1 MPLITPAE
9 AERLI
14 LASIPTLPAED
25 CALPS
30 AHGRILR
37 APIKADRDFPPFDR
51 VTMDGFALRH
61 SALVAGRRSF
71 RIQGFQPAGTIP
83 LTLESGET
91 CIEIATGAV
100 LPTGCDCVVPYED
113 VTSETPAGPG
123 SARGPRAGS
132 GGPPEPSDPTTPA
145 HSSAPRLIAL
155 ADTTAESLTPGQSIH
170 RRGSDSAA
178 GTELIATGTRLTARE
193 IAVAAS
199 CGAATVR
206 VSLSPRIAVVAT
218 GDELVE
224 VENPSP
230 ASHQIRRSN
239 DHALRASLLS
249 VGYLRVERF
258 HLRDLK
264 YELETQLK
272 RLLCEFD
279 VVLLTGG
286 VSKGKYDFL
295 PAVLAELGIEKKV
308 HGVAQRP
315 GKPFWFGTT
324 SRRTPVFALPG
335 NPVSTLI
342 CLHRYVLPALAAMS
356 DATPLRAEYATLS
369 CPFSFKPPL
378 AALVPVRIES
388 LPDGRRLAHAS
399 PTNTSGDLAGLL
411 GTDGFLEL
419 PCGPLALTTGHAARF
434 WRWS

>member
-9 AERLI
+9 AERHI

-25 CALPS
+25 CPLAS

-37 APIKADRDFPPFDR
+37 APIRADRDFPPFDR
-51 VTMDGFALRH
+51 VTMDGFALSH
-61 SALVAGRRSF
+61 SAITSGRRTF

-83 LTLESGET
+83 LTLESDET

-100 LPTGCDCVVPYED
+100 LPTGTDCVVPYED
-113 VTSETPAGPG
+113 TDRSATSPA
-123 SARGPRAGS
+123 
-132 GGPPEPSDPTTPA
+132 PSSTLGA
-145 HSSAPRLIAL
+145 AYSSALVTAATITL
-155 ADTTAESLTPGQSIH
+155 SDSTAESLTPGQSIH
-170 RRGSDSAA
+170 RRGSDSGA

-199 CGAATVR
+199 CGVATVR
-206 VSLSPRIAVVAT
+206 VSLIPRIAVVAT

-230 ASHQIRRSN
+230 APHQIRRSN
-239 DHALRASLLS
+239 DHALRAALISS
-249 VGYLRVERF
+249 GYGRVERF

-272 RLLCEFD
+272 RLLSEFD
-279 VVLLTGG
+279 AIILTGG

-295 PAVLAELGIEKKV
+295 PTVLAELGVEKIV

-315 GKPFWFGTT
+315 GKPFWFGIT

-335 NPVSTLI
+335 NPVSTLT
-342 CLHRYVLPALAAMS
+342 CFHRYVLPALAAMS
-356 DATPLRAEYATLS
+356 AAACPRPEYATLAA
-369 CPFSFKPPL
+369 PFSFKPALAPL
-378 AALVPVRIES
+378 IPVRVES
-388 LPDGRRLAHAS
+388 APDGRLLAHAS
-399 PTNTSGDLAGLL
+399 PTNTSGDFAGLL

-419 PCGPLALTTGHAARF
+419 PCGPLALPDGHPARL

>member
-14 LASIPTLPAED
+14 LASVPTLPVED
-25 CALPS
+25 CPLAS

-37 APIKADRDFPPFDR
+37 APIRADRDFPPFDR

-61 SALVAGRRSF
+61 SAVAAGRRAF

-83 LTLESGET
+83 LALESDET

-100 LPTGCDCVVPYED
+100 LPNGCDCVVPYED
-113 VTSETPAGPG
+113 TDR
-123 SARGPRAGS
+123 SAN
-132 GGPPEPSDPTTPA
+132 
-145 HSSAPRLIAL
+145 SSASASQPSTLNSQLPTSASVTLSDSIA
-155 ADTTAESLTPGQSIH
+155 TALTPGQSIH
-170 RRGSDSAA
+170 HRGSDASTA
-178 GTELIATGTRLTARE
+178 TELIPSGTRLTSRE

-199 CGAATVR
+199 CGSATLR
-206 VSLSPRIAVVAT
+206 VSLLPRIAVIAT

-230 ASHQIRRSN
+230 APHQIRRSN
-239 DHALRASLLS
+239 DHALRAALLS
-249 VGYLRVERF
+249 SGYGRVERF

-272 RLLCEFD
+272 RFLSEFD
-279 VVLLTGG
+279 VLLLTGG

-295 PAVLAELGIEKKV
+295 PTVLAELGVEKKF

-315 GKPFWFGTT
+315 GKPFWFGLT
-324 SRRTPVFALPG
+324 SRRVPVFALPG
-335 NPVSTLI
+335 NPVSTLT
-342 CLHRYVLPALAAMS
+342 CFHRYVIPALSSMSADACPRPEYAALAAPFTFKPALA
-356 DATPLRAEYATLS
+356 P
-369 CPFSFKPPL
+369 
-378 AALVPVRIES
+378 LVPVRLES
-388 LPDGRRLAHAS
+388 TPDARLLAHIS
-399 PTNTSGDLAGLL
+399 PTNTSGDFAGLL

-419 PCGPLALTTGHAARF
+419 PCGPLSLPAGHTARVH
-434 WRWS
+434 RWS

>member
-1 MPLITPAE
+1 MPLISPAE

-14 LASIPTLPAED
+14 LASVPTFPAED
-25 CALPS
+25 CPLAS

-61 SALVAGRRSF
+61 SAIAAGRRSF
-71 RIQGFQPAGTIP
+71 RIQGFQPAGTIA
-83 LTLESGET
+83 LTLESDET

-113 VTSETPAGPG
+113 TDRTTNTSAVPN
-123 SARGPRAGS
+123 SS
-132 GGPPEPSDPTTPA
+132 GTITLSDSIA
-145 HSSAPRLIAL
+145 AALIV
-155 ADTTAESLTPGQSIH
+155 GQSIH

-178 GTELIATGTRLTARE
+178 GTELIAPGARLTARE

-206 VSLSPRIAVVAT
+206 ISLIPRIAVVAT

-230 ASHQIRRSN
+230 APHQIRRSN
-239 DHALRASLLS
+239 DHALRAALLS
-249 VGYLRVERF
+249 SGYSRVERF

-272 RLLCEFD
+272 RLLSEFD
-279 VVLLTGG
+279 VILLTGG

-295 PAVLAELGIEKKV
+295 PTVLTELGVEKKV

-315 GKPFWFGTT
+315 GKPFWFGIT

-335 NPVSTLI
+335 NPVSTLT
-342 CLHRYVLPALAAMS
+342 CFHRYILPALAAMS
-356 DATPLRAEYATLS
+356 AACPLPEYAALAT
-369 CPFSFKPPL
+369 PFSFKPSL
-378 AALVPVRIES
+378 APLVPVRLES
-388 LPDGRRLAHAS
+388 TSDGRLLAHAS
-399 PTNTSGDLAGLL
+399 PTNTSGDFAGLL

-419 PCGPLALTTGHAARF
+419 PCGPFALPAGHAARL

>member
-14 LASIPTLPAED
+14 LASVPTLPAED
-25 CALPS
+25 CPLGS

-37 APIKADRDFPPFDR
+37 APIRADRDSPPFDR
-51 VTMDGFALRH
+51 ITMDGFALRH
-61 SALVAGRRSF
+61 SAVAAGRRTF

-100 LPTGCDCVVPYED
+100 LPMGCDCVVPYED
-113 VTSETPAGPG
+113 TDR
-123 SARGPRAGS
+123 SAN
-132 GGPPEPSDPTTPA
+132 
-145 HSSAPRLIAL
+145 SSASVSHPSTLNPQLSTSATVTLSDSTATAL
-155 ADTTAESLTPGQSIH
+155 TLGQSIH

-178 GTELIATGTRLTARE
+178 STELIPAGARLTGRE

-199 CGAATVR
+199 CGAASLR
-206 VSLSPRIAVVAT
+206 VSLVPRIAVIAT

-230 ASHQIRRSN
+230 APHQIRRSN

-249 VGYLRVERF
+249 SGYSRVERF

-272 RLLCEFD
+272 RLLSEFD
-279 VVLLTGG
+279 VLLLTGG

-295 PAVLAELGIEKKV
+295 PTVLAELGVEKKF

-315 GKPFWFGTT
+315 GKPFWFGLT
-324 SRRTPVFALPG
+324 SRRVPVFALPG
-335 NPVSTLI
+335 NPVSTLT
-342 CLHRYVLPALAAMS
+342 CFHRYVLPALAAMS
-356 DATPLRAEYATLS
+356 AAVCPRPEYATLAA
-369 CPFSFKPPL
+369 PFSFKPAL
-378 AALVPVRIES
+378 APLVPVRLE
-388 LPDGRRLAHAS
+388 PATDGRLLAHIS
-399 PTNTSGDLAGLL
+399 TTNTSGDFAGLL
-411 GTDGFLEL
+411 GTDGFLEF
-419 PCGPLALTTGHAARF
+419 PCGPLALPAGQHARLY
-434 WRWS
+434 RWS